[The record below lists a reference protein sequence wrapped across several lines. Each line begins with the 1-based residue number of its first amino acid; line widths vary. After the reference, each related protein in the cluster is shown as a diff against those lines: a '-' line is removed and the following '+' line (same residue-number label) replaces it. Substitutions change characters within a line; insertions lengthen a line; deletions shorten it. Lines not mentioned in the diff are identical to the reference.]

1 MRKGLAYTL
10 FLTSLFCGCVDDSY
24 MGAMGESSD
33 TGNQSIPVVVSLGDS
48 SGGLVKGSGAIDNSR
63 EWEDKHI
70 YVYAFGKGEDVSFAS
85 TSRDEQYECLMD
97 GTLASSGSPAGRK
110 AVLEANDSY
119 ARWVDGK
126 EVFYPYG
133 KYRKMTYDFFAY
145 YLDDAKVSASEYVRN
160 DTTIVLH
167 TEIDGS
173 QDLMSGK
180 AELTDEQLKLFTGE
194 ELELVKENAYGYY
207 TAQRNIIPT
216 FCLKHHLARLEFE
229 LVPGVVEEERK
240 IITVHE
246 LELKSRYKAAFT
258 VAHRDTTMLG
268 LVFENG
274 RKRMTLTEKGGE
286 PIEEDAYVLTTRM
299 SYKEKG
305 EPVKMGGNLLVAPDE
320 TYDAYITM
328 SEVREDGTELV
339 SYVRTEL
346 QIAYESGVFEA
357 GSHYNIRLTVYG
369 ATQVV
374 MSVELANW
382 RDGGDVAVDM
392 DQEMENQY

>member
-48 SGGLVKGSGAIDNSR
+48 SGGLVKGSGAIDNSQ

-70 YVYAFGKGEDVSFAS
+70 YVYAFGKGEDISFAS

-145 YLDDAKVSASEYVRN
+145 YLDDAKVSASDYVRN

-258 VAHRDTTMLG
+258 VAHRDTTID
-268 LVFENG
+268 
-274 RKRMTLTEKGGE
+274 RK
-286 PIEEDAYVLTTRM
+286 
-299 SYKEKG
+299 S
-305 EPVKMGGNLLVAPDE
+305 
-320 TYDAYITM
+320 
-328 SEVREDGTELV
+328 
-339 SYVRTEL
+339 
-346 QIAYESGVFEA
+346 
-357 GSHYNIRLTVYG
+357 
-369 ATQVV
+369 VV
-374 MSVELANW
+374 
-382 RDGGDVAVDM
+382 
-392 DQEMENQY
+392 